1 MASENLKLLIHSS
14 QVSEEKRSTNEEKT
28 DTARKIHLSM
38 SFQDRLLRN
47 SFIACALLLG
57 IMALSGL
64 QQPWAIK
71 ASESI
76 EKALTMEI
84 DLDKTLGQLTFVKR
98 LMPESAYVFFNLHS
112 DTDLEKPVQG
122 SVSHAYSEMQPWTM
136 FHTESGSPVCAVKDG
151 IVSAVSEMKGG
162 GYGILIDH
170 GNGMESISICSDD
183 VEVETGTTVVRGGVI
198 GHASGDVYFEL
209 RENGDSVD
217 PSERMGL

>member
-1 MASENLKLLIHSS
+1 MASENLKLLIHTS
-14 QVSEEKRSTNEEKT
+14 QIAQEQHSENAEKPVK
-28 DTARKIHLSM
+28 ARKVHLSM

-64 QQPWAIK
+64 QQPWAVK
-71 ASESI
+71 ASDGI

-98 LMPESAYVFFNLHS
+98 LMPESAYVFFNLNS
-112 DTDLEKPVQG
+112 DTEFEKPAQG
-122 SVSHAYSEMQPWTM
+122 SVTHMYSDLQPWTM
-136 FHTESGSPVCAVKDG
+136 FHTEAGNPVCAIKDG
-151 IVSAVSEMKGG
+151 IVSAVSEMTGG

-170 GNGMESISICSDD
+170 GNGLESISVCNDD
-183 VEVETGTTVVRGGVI
+183 IEVETGTAVVRGGII
-198 GHASGDVYFEL
+198 GHTNGDLYFEL
-209 RENGDSVD
+209 RENGVPSD